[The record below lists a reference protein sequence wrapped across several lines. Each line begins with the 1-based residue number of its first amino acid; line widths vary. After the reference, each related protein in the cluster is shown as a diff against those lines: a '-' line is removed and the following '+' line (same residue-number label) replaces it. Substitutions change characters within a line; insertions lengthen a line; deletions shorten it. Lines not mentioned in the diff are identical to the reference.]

1 MDTSHDRSGLT
12 WLAIAVIFVA
22 FWVLYLAFFGPRPRK
37 PSLEDAGTSRPAS
50 YDWTV
55 LDLKDRPAGFAQ
67 FKGKP
72 VFLNIWATWCGPCVK
87 EMPSIARLADE
98 PRLKGKGIEF
108 VCVSIDDSSETVRQ
122 FLEGR
127 SWHMSFF
134 RGEKLPAVFL
144 TDGIPATFIIA
155 PDGRVAASEVGSA
168 QWDTPEV
175 IELLE
180 RLAAEK
186 P

>member
-12 WLAIAVIFVA
+12 WLAIGVIFVA
-22 FWVLYLAFFGPRPRK
+22 LWVLYLAFFGPRARPPK
-37 PSLEDAGTSRPAS
+37 LEDSGTSRPAS
-50 YDWTV
+50 YDWTI
-55 LDLKDRPAGFAQ
+55 LDLEDRPASFAR

-72 VFLNIWATWCGPCVK
+72 VFLNIWATWCGPCVQ
-87 EMPSIARLADE
+87 EMPSIARLAEE

-108 VCVSIDDSSETVRQ
+108 VCVSIDDSAETVRQ
-122 FLEGR
+122 FLAGR
-127 SWHMSFF
+127 PWHMTFF
-134 RGEKLPAVFL
+134 RAEKLPSVFL
-144 TDGIPATFIIA
+144 TEGIPATFIIA

-168 QWDTPEV
+168 RWDTPEV
-175 IELLE
+175 VGLLE